1 MNKEDF
7 SQKFCDDFWKALRI
21 STAEFFI
28 DCISYGVKMSIKKGI
43 MEEKSN

>member
-1 MNKEDF
+1 MQNKEDF
-7 SQKFCDDFWKALRI
+7 SKFWDDFWKALRI

-28 DCISYGVKMSIKKGI
+28 DCISYVLKKSVKKGI